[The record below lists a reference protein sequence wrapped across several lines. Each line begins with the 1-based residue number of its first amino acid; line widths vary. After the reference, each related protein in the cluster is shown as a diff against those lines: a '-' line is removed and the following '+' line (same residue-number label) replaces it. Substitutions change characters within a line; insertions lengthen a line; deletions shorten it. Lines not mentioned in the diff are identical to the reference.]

1 MAVPTDRRYTS
12 SHEYVRLS
20 GKEATVG
27 VTAYA
32 AEQLGDIVFVEM
44 PTVGREIKKGEN
56 FGVVE
61 SVKAVSDLYS
71 PVSGKVIEVNEKLE
85 GEPSLVNDD
94 PFGEGWILK
103 LEATNPAELD
113 EILTPDKYE
122 ELVAASH

>member
-44 PTVGREIKKGEN
+44 PAVGREIKKGEN

-113 EILTPDKYE
+113 ESLTPDKYE

>member
-113 EILTPDKYE
+113 ESLTPDKYE